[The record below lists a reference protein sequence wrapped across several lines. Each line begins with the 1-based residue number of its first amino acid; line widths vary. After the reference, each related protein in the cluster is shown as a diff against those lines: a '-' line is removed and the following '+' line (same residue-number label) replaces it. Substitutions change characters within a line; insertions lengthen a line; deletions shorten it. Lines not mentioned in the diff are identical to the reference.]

1 MTGSAEVVGKS
12 QEAAQGLGEDG
23 GGCPQYLSSTL
34 GPKWLGSQQIS
45 VSHQIV
51 SF

>member
-1 MTGSAEVVGKS
+1 MTGSAEVVGES

-23 GGCPQYLSSTL
+23 GGPQYLSSTL
-34 GPKWLGSQQIS
+34 GPKWLGSQQVS